1 MYKKALILGKQN
13 EKYALL
19 MAEVS
24 NEEKCSYFYA
34 CEPQS

>member
-1 MYKKALILGKQN
+1 MYKKALILGNQN
-13 EKYALL
+13 EKYALSIV
-19 MAEVS
+19 EVS